1 VLTQTPWHVF
11 FSYLRRIAYSVF
23 YPTDEAFILVD
34 RPAISDGVHVQ
45 RQAPCG
51 DAGNLRRSAHRA
63 VPTSVARRVSSA
75 SRAAMP
81 CGVRAM

>member
-45 RQAPCG
+45 RQAPCD
-51 DAGNLRRSAHRA
+51 DA
-63 VPTSVARRVSSA
+63 
-75 SRAAMP
+75 
-81 CGVRAM
+81 